1 MKVLFLDID
10 GVLNSANY
18 RKQKGADYIFSIVD
32 ETKIP
37 LLKKIIDA
45 TGAELVLSSSWRKG
59 WYFHQDA
66 DTFGGNYFDKLF
78 EKYSLN
84 IYSKTPVL
92 EHCQRA
98 KEIRLWLVDYSQ
110 KGIES
115 FAIIDDIDFF
125 VNDVDLRQ
133 HFVQTSDDFGL
144 TEENVIEAIKK
155 LNSIDLI

>member
-32 ETKIP
+32 ETKMP

-66 DTFGGNYFDKLF
+66 DIFGGNYFDKLF
-78 EKYSLN
+78 EKYGLN

-92 EHCQRA
+92 EHYQRA
-98 KEIRLWLVDYSQ
+98 KEIRLWLADYSPNE
-110 KGIES
+110 IES
-115 FAIIDDIDFF
+115 FAIIDDRNFF
-125 VNDVDLRQ
+125 VDDIDLRQ

-144 TEENVIEAIKK
+144 TAEKVIEVIKK
-155 LNSIDLI
+155 LNSVDLI